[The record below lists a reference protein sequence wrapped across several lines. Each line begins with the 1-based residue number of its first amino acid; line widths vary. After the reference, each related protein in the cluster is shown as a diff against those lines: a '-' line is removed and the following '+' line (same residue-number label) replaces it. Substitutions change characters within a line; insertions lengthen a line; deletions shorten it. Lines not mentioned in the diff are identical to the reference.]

1 MITGNPDEKEDIRKR
16 KFVKKVFMLVGAL
29 IAILFLVL
37 FSRFYKTLYRGNV
50 DLHGKDEVFV
60 YIPSHSD
67 FSKVCSI
74 LYNGGYIKDKESF
87 EWLAGKKNYI
97 SKVKPGKYMLRKGMS
112 NKQLIDMLRAG
123 RQTPVKLTYNNIRTK
138 NELIT
143 KICTQLEADSSE
155 LTNLLN
161 YNKYLGKFG
170 LNADNCLVM
179 FIPNT
184 YEFYWNTSAEEFMER
199 IFKEYKKFWNAD
211 RLKKAKNCG
220 LDKIQVS
227 ILASVVQAEQTQY
240 NKEKPV
246 IAGLYIN
253 RLRKGMLLQSDPT
266 VIFAIGNFNIHR
278 VLNHDKEI
286 NSPYNT
292 YKFAGL
298 PPGPI
303 NLPEMSSI
311 DAVLDY
317 EENDFIYMC
326 AKEDLSGFHNFSRT
340 IEQHTI
346 YARKYQQALDAKN
359 IKR

>member
-1 MITGNPDEKEDIRKR
+1 MHSENSDEKEDIRKR
-16 KFVKKVFMLVGAL
+16 KFTKKVFMAVAAL
-29 IAILFLVL
+29 TVILFLLV
-37 FSRFYKTLYRGNV
+37 FSRFYKTLYRCNI
-50 DLHGKDEVFV
+50 DLKGKDAVFI
-60 YIPSHSD
+60 YIPTHSD

-74 LYNGGYIKDKESF
+74 LYDGQYIKDKESF

-97 SKVKPGKYMLRKGMS
+97 AKIKPGKYQIRKGMS

-138 NELIT
+138 DELIT
-143 KICTQLEADSSE
+143 KICTQLEADSTE
-155 LTNLLN
+155 LRNILN
-161 YNKYLGKFG
+161 NDHSLSKFG
-170 LNADNCLVM
+170 LNSRNCLAI

-184 YEFYWNTSAEEFMER
+184 YEFYWNTSADEFIDR
-199 IFKEYKKFWNAD
+199 IYKEYKKFWNAD
-211 RLKKAKNCG
+211 RLQQAENCG

-227 ILASVVQAEQTQY
+227 ILASIVQAEQTQF

-253 RLRKGMLLQSDPT
+253 RLRKRMLLQSDPT
-266 VIFAIGNFNIHR
+266 IIYAIGNFNIHR
-278 VLNHDKEI
+278 VLNRDKEI

-292 YKFAGL
+292 YKFEGL

-303 NLPEMSSI
+303 NLPEISSI
-311 DAVLDY
+311 DAVLNYDKNDY
-317 EENDFIYMC
+317 IYMC

-340 IEQHTI
+340 LEQHTI